1 MSSKATQVAAKSSAY
16 TSIQVNTDLLD
27 SYNV

>member
-1 MSSKATQVAAKSSAY
+1 MSSKVTQVAAKSSAY
-16 TSIQVNTDLLD
+16 TSIQVHTDLLD